1 MPLKSIL
8 NHVESLKSFV
18 STRESVV
25 ITAGRSTEIK
35 VAAATRI
42 RKTPLPR
49 PVTDYLGEAAGAGGG
64 GVSRRVPQLRRR
76 PPHFI
81 DDMHNKLLSYT

>member
-42 RKTPLPR
+42 KNPAPTTRHGLPGRSCWRGWGRSFPSSAPTAAATSASTPS
-49 PVTDYLGEAAGAGGG
+49 
-64 GVSRRVPQLRRR
+64 SRR
-76 PPHFI
+76 
-81 DDMHNKLLSYT
+81 